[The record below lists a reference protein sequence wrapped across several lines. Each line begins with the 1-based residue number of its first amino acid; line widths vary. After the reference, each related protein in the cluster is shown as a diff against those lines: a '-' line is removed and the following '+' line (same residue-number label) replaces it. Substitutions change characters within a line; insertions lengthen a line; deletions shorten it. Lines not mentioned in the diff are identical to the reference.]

1 MTTNFAITEIQNMGI
16 NIQQLQLILG
26 QLLSGAMPQ
35 VLFRDWARRWLST
48 YHQGRIKTFWGTYL
62 EPVELHLIPYFGEMV
77 MAEIL
82 PIDIA
87 AYFKEAGRWYALET
101 LKKDRM
107 CLRGIFE
114 TAVENGICA
123 RNPVTSTLR
132 LASSVPPQEKHTWT
146 QEQYDTVFDY
156 ARRDNYVDIMI
167 LMETGITRSELL
179 GLTWPNFDPERRI
192 FKLKDGLVQLR
203 RSEDGKLA
211 LVHDGLKNKY
221 RYRAVPVSLEIVERL
236 LSLPR
241 IIYVGG
247 NARKRTPPR
256 KVEPEYIICA
266 PRGGPYQPANWYHR
280 RYLPFMEAV
289 IAEHPEV
296 PPLSPHELRHTRA
309 TLLKDQGKDIYSI
322 AKLLG
327 HSDLDMLSKRYAH
340 DNVEAL
346 REALDIC

>member
-1 MTTNFAITEIQNMGI
+1 MKTNFATTEIQSMGI
-16 NIQQLQLILG
+16 DIQKLQLILD
-26 QLLSGAMPQ
+26 QLISEAMPQ
-35 VLFRDWARRWLST
+35 VLFRDWARRWLSV
-48 YHQGRIKTFWGTYL
+48 YHQGRIKTYWGTYL
-62 EPVELHLIPYFGEMV
+62 EPVELHLIPYFGDMV
-77 MAEIL
+77 MTEIL

-87 AYFKEAGRWYALET
+87 AYFKGAGQRYALET

-107 CLRGIFE
+107 CLHGIFE
-114 TAVENGICA
+114 TAVENGVCA

-132 LASSVPPQEKHTWT
+132 LASSVLPQKKHTWT
-146 QEQYDTVFDY
+146 QEQYDVVFDY
-156 ARRDNYVDIMI
+156 ARQHGYIDIMI
-167 LMETGITRSELL
+167 MLETGITRSELL
-179 GLTWPNFDPERRI
+179 GLTWSDFDPEHQI
-192 FKLKDGLVQLR
+192 LKLENGLVQLR

-221 RYRAVPVSLEIVERL
+221 RYRAVPISLEIVERL

-247 NARKRTPPR
+247 DARKRTPPR

-280 RYLPFMEAV
+280 RYLPFLEAV
-289 IAEHPEV
+289 MTAHPEV

-309 TLLKDQGKDIYSI
+309 TLLKDQGRDIYSI

-327 HSDLDMLSKRYAH
+327 HSDLDMLAKRYAH
-340 DNVEAL
+340 DNIEAL
-346 REALDIC
+346 REALGIC

>member
-1 MTTNFAITEIQNMGI
+1 MQTNFADTKIQRAGSDP
-16 NIQQLQLILG
+16 QKLQLVLK
-26 QLLSGAMPQ
+26 QLLSGAMPK
-35 VLFRDWARRWLST
+35 VLFRDWARQWLST
-48 YHQGRIKTFWGTYL
+48 YHQGRIKTYWNTYM
-62 EPVELHLIPYFGEMV
+62 EPVELHLIPCFGEMV

-87 AYFKEAGRWYALET
+87 AYFKEAGQKYALET
-101 LKKDRM
+101 LKKDKM
-107 CLRGIFE
+107 CLQSIFE

-132 LASSVPPQEKHTWT
+132 LASKIPPQEKHTWT
-146 QEQYDTVFDY
+146 QEQYNVVFDY
-156 ARRDNYVDIMI
+156 ARRNGYVDIML

-179 GLTWPNFDPERRI
+179 GLTWADFDPVRHILHLEN
-192 FKLKDGLVQLR
+192 GLVQLR

-221 RYRAVPVSLEIVERL
+221 RHRAVPISTEIVERL

-247 NARKRTPPR
+247 DARKQTAAR

-266 PRGGPYQPANWYHR
+266 PHGGPYQPTNWYHR
-280 RYLPFMEAV
+280 RYLPFMAAV
-289 IAEHPEV
+289 MVDHPEV
-296 PPLSPHELRHTRA
+296 APLSPHELRHTRA

-327 HSDLDMLSKRYAH
+327 HSDLDMLAKRYAH
-340 DNVEAL
+340 DNIEAL
-346 REALDIC
+346 REALGIC